1 MRRPSPAL
9 VLSIIAIVI
18 ACAGSAGAA
27 ALVTTRTIKDHTIRG
42 RDVRSDTLT
51 GRTVKGLSG
60 RDVIRN
66 GLDGSDI
73 DESTLDTVPNATH
86 ADTAGTADSATTAGG
101 IPGLHVTKVAFRA
114 AASTAATTIFDEGGI
129 KLTAAC
135 SSAGVLTFTATAS
148 NSTNGVVRLQ
158 VTHPGTPSDVT
169 YGVDNDFTPTDT
181 ANLVTGGPDNLQGRL
196 TYTAAAG
203 DTVTVDYLTQD
214 TVDPARGYVCL
225 VAGTAVHTA
234 P

>member
-27 ALVTTRTIKDHTIRG
+27 VLITSKDIKDHSIRG
-42 RDVRSDTLT
+42 KDVRSNSIT
-51 GRTVKGLSG
+51 GRNVKGLSG

-73 DESTLDTVPNATH
+73 DENTLDTVPNATR
-86 ADTAGTADSATTAGG
+86 AVTAGTAASADSVK
-101 IPGLHVTKVAFRA
+101 GLHVTKVAFRA
-114 AASTAATTIFDEGGI
+114 PLSTAGTTIFDEGGL
-129 KLTAAC
+129 KVSAAC
-135 SSAGVLTFTATAS
+135 SAAGVLNAAATPS
-148 NSTNGVVRLQ
+148 GTDGVLRLSI
-158 VTHPGTPSDVT
+158 THPGAPPETT
-169 YGVDNDFTPTDT
+169 YVVDNAFTGTDS
-181 ANLVTGGPDNLQGRL
+181 ANLVAGGTDNLQGRL
-196 TYTAAAG
+196 TYTSAAG
-203 DTVTVDYLTQD
+203 DNVTIEYLTQD
-214 TVDPARGYVCL
+214 GVDPAGGYVCL